1 MNKPNN
7 GQQQAVQAH
16 FVAILPRIELH
27 AKIYFRDVKCPNK
40 REDYIQETRALAW
53 LYFARAIEQGKDPL
67 TFVSQIATYAARHAR
82 SGRHVCGQE
91 KSRDALSPLAQ
102 RCRGFTVQSLPTSTT
117 QPREQ
122 FYANPHG
129 QRLMDALEE
138 RLQDNTLT
146 AVPDQVCFRLD
157 FPVWLNTLSDRDRRV
172 VEDLMQDERTL
183 DVSRKFRISPSR
195 VSQLRRELMQH
206 WRRFCGEEQDDRPY
220 A

>member
-7 GQQQAVQAH
+7 GQQQAVQAR
-16 FVAILPRIELH
+16 FLDILPRIELH
-27 AKIYFRDVKCPNK
+27 ATIYFRDVKCPNK
-40 REDYIQETRALAW
+40 REDYIQETRSLAW
-53 LYFARAIEQGKDPL
+53 LYFSRAVEQGKNPL
-67 TFVSQIATYAARHAR
+67 SFVSQIATYAARHAR
-82 SGRHVCGQE
+82 NGRHVCGQE

-122 FYANPHG
+122 LYANPHG

-146 AVPDQVCFRLD
+146 AVPEQVCFRLD
-157 FPVWLNTLSDRDRRV
+157 FPVWLNTLNDRDRRI
-172 VEDLMQDERTL
+172 VEDLMQDERTS
-183 DVSRKFRISPSR
+183 DVARKYGISPSR

-206 WRRFCGEEQDDRPY
+206 WRRFCGEEQDGRPY

>member
-1 MNKPNN
+1 MSQPNSGVRN
-7 GQQQAVQAH
+7 AVQAH

-27 AKIYFRDVKCPNK
+27 AKIYFRDVKCPNRK
-40 REDYIQETRALAW
+40 DDFIQETRALAW
-53 LYFARAIEQGKDPL
+53 RYFVRAIEQGKNPL
-67 TFVSQIATYAARHAR
+67 SFVSQIATYAARHAR

-91 KSRDALSPLAQ
+91 KSKDAMSPLAQ
-102 RCRGFTVQSLPTSTT
+102 RRRGFSVKSLPTSTA

-146 AVPDQVCFRLD
+146 AVPEQVCFRLD
-157 FPVWLNTLSDRDRRV
+157 FPAWLNALSDREQRI
-172 VEDLMQDERTL
+172 VEDLMQDERTQY
-183 DVSRKFRISPSR
+183 VAHKYGISPSR

-206 WRRFCGEEQDDRPY
+206 WRRFCGEEQDDRPD